1 MEDWQGEKT
10 MTADECIFCK
20 IVARS
25 IPATLVYED
34 DRAIAFKDIKPEAP
48 VHLLVIPKTHIPK
61 IGDVTEER
69 QALLFHLF
77 QTAHRVAQEAGIAD
91 DGYRLV
97 INSGD
102 NGGQTVHH
110 LHIHVLGGRF
120 MRWPPG

>member
-1 MEDWQGEKT
+1 
-10 MTADECIFCK
+10 MTADKCIFCQ

-25 IPATLVYED
+25 IPAALVYED
-34 DRAIAFKDIKPEAP
+34 DRVLAFKDIKPEAP
-48 VHLLVIPKTHIPK
+48 VHLLVIPKAHIPK
-61 IGDVTEER
+61 IGDVTEDQ
-69 QALLFHLF
+69 QALLYHLLR
-77 QTAHRVAQEAGIAD
+77 TAHHVAQQFEIAD
-91 DGYRLV
+91 EGYRLV

>member
-1 MEDWQGEKT
+1 
-10 MTADECIFCK
+10 MTADDCVFCK
-20 IVARS
+20 IVART
-25 IPATLVYED
+25 IPAALVYED
-34 DRAIAFKDIKPEAP
+34 DSVIAFKDIKPEAP
-48 VHLLVIPKTHIPK
+48 VHLLVVPKAHIPK
-61 IGDVTEER
+61 IGDVPEDQ
-69 QALLFHLF
+69 QALVFHLF
-77 QTAHRVAQEAGIAD
+77 RTAHRMAQQFDIAE